1 MESQAYEPVFYDRT
15 GSEDG
20 ERAVNDVS
28 TDFSKPL
35 DAVLIAPLEPD
46 GGGMDW
52 VASSKKDQREAGQ
65 VKQSAVWNLHDSHL
79 WKACLRRQ
87 YWDWQCSEIISDLV
101 EKDILSTRSEIMAC
115 WGREPLICWRVRIP
129 PRGTWTDWRN
139 GKTETSRS
147 YD

>member
-1 MESQAYEPVFYDRT
+1 MNLSSMIEQQALRMQRGQWMMSPLT
-15 GSEDG
+15 S
-20 ERAVNDVS
+20 VS
-28 TDFSKPL
+28 LLMQSLT
-35 DAVLIAPLEPD
+35 APLEPD

-65 VKQSAVWNLHDSHL
+65 VKQPVVWNLHDSHL